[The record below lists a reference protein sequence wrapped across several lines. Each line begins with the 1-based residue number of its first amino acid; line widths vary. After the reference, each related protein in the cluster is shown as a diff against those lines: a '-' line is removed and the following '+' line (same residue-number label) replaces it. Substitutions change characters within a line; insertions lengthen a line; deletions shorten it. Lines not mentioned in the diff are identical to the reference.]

1 MKKKFFRLS
10 AAGLLFFS
18 GIMEIGWRFFNMVV
32 CCKRGGRKKERK
44 KWFEL
49 SHIRDNHPRNGYA
62 KEYDESRAWCEAQKM
77 QDCYIQSVDGL
88 KLHGF
93 YLPAEHAK
101 RFVILSHG
109 YRGSR
114 FGSLSFMAKYLHE
127 HQCNLLFMEQRCCGE
142 SEGKYITFGAK
153 EKQEGTIKT
162 KDEKLTALAQ
172 TLAEQEAKLKEQQ
185 ALLNQQ
191 QMDLDEKTTQLSEQ
205 QTKID
210 NIIGVKAEVVEA
222 LQKEF
227 QKNNINVNL
236 DSKTGAL
243 TLDASVLFDVDESE
257 LTDAGKEALR
267 NVLPIYCKV
276 LMEDTYKNYL
286 AEIIIDGYTDTDG
299 DYAYNLELSQQRS
312 LAVAQYLL
320 DIQGE
325 FLTEDQSL
333 DLQDYLT
340 VNGHSMANPILD
352 ADGNVDKEASRRVE
366 VKFRLKDDEMI
377 EELSKIM
384 AGSEESA
391 ADTATEAG
399 ADAAAN

>member
-1 MKKKFFRLS
+1 MKGMHEYYWENYTEMDQYGYENF
-10 AAGLLFFS
+10 
-18 GIMEIGWRFFNMVV
+18 
-32 CCKRGGRKKERK
+32 
-44 KWFEL
+44 
-49 SHIRDNHPRNGYA
+49 DN
-62 KEYDESRAWCEAQKM
+62 
-77 QDCYIQSVDGL
+77 
-88 KLHGF
+88 
-93 YLPAEHAK
+93 
-101 RFVILSHG
+101 
-109 YRGSR
+109 
-114 FGSLSFMAKYLHE
+114 
-127 HQCNLLFMEQRCCGE
+127 
-142 SEGKYITFGAK
+142 
-153 EKQEGTIKT
+153 
-162 KDEKLTALAQ
+162 
-172 TLAEQEAKLKEQQ
+172 QQ

-191 QMDLDEKTTQLSEQ
+191 QTDLDEKTTQLSEQ

-236 DSKTGAL
+236 DSQTGAL

-333 DLQDYLT
+333 NLQDYLT